1 MSEWI
6 SSFVFSCLQKYQ
18 NAWNSFFICQRS
30 CDHHGNNYNQSR
42 WNYWNS
48 CCCLRIGRRSCE
60 NLVGWRY
67 LLIFFYVK
75 TLYIFN
81 SYFNWIVFSLIWNQ
95 GRALNCQIVHSDP
108 VRQIKLLSNQRT
120 ISRSAFDGKILVMWK
135 LRDGQVLDSFSFE
148 NKNSTCTSMDV
159 GKNDMV
165 AIGKKHDQLTRN
177 TSWILCN
184 FTQFLL
190 QK

>member
-1 MSEWI
+1 MKLLEQLLLSQDRKTELWK
-6 SSFVFSCLQKYQ
+6 FGGMEVFI
-18 NAWNSFFICQRS
+18 N
-30 CDHHGNNYNQSR
+30 
-42 WNYWNS
+42 
-48 CCCLRIGRRSCE
+48 
-60 NLVGWRY
+60 
-67 LLIFFYVK
+67 FFYVK

-165 AIGKKHDQLTRN
+165 AIGKKYDQLTQN

-184 FTQFLL
+184 FTEFLL

>member
-1 MSEWI
+1 M
-6 SSFVFSCLQKYQ
+6 L
-18 NAWNSFFICQRS
+18 SFFL
-30 CDHHGNNYNQSR
+30 CDFKSQKAPKRLELILHLSEILWSPWKQLQSV
-42 WNYWNS
+42 
-48 CCCLRIGRRSCE
+48 LMK
-60 NLVGWRY
+60 
-67 LLIFFYVK
+67 LLEQLLLSQDRKTELWKFGGMEVFINFFYVK

-81 SYFNWIVFSLIWNQ
+81 SYFNWIVFSSIWNQ